1 MEISRICLDTGEIA
15 KTWKKADIIQ
25 TLENRQYKN
34 VRKSSAAANV
44 INE

>member
-15 KTWKKADIIQ
+15 TTCKKADIIQ
-25 TLENRQYKN
+25 TLEKCQYKN